1 MPTAD
6 VAIVGGG
13 VMGASAAYHLA
24 ARGIGNVVVFDRGSA
39 PGWGSTSRATGGFR
53 AQFSTRV
60 NVRLS
65 LLSREKL
72 RTFKDETG
80 VDPGVLQ
87 AGYLWIAHSDD
98 HLSQLRD
105 ALALQQSEGLTEAQ
119 NVGADEIGQLNP
131 AVTLGGVVGGTFCR
145 TDGFIRP
152 MKILE
157 GYVAA
162 AERLGV
168 RFQWGAEVL
177 RVTPAADHGWDVMS
191 PTERLSARVV
201 VNAAGAWAS
210 RVIVGDASP
219 AQVKPLKRSVAVTV
233 PCTSLPA
240 NMPMTIFTADG
251 FHLRV
256 RDGRVLLLWPTR
268 SPVTEDFDTTLDDDW
283 LGGVRQKADHYLPIL
298 RDVAIDREA
307 SYAGLYEMSPDSHAI
322 LGASTDSENYYL
334 ITGSS
339 GHGVMHSPA
348 LGQLLAEIIC
358 DGAATSMN
366 VDELRPSRCR
376 EGKPNASGEL
386 L

>member
-1 MPTAD
+1 MSTAD

-24 ARGIGNVVVFDRGSA
+24 ARGMRNVVVFDRGTT

-53 AQFSTRV
+53 AQFSSRV
-60 NVRLS
+60 NIRLS

-72 RTFKDETG
+72 RAFNDEIG
-80 VDPGVLQ
+80 VDPGFLP
-87 AGYLWIAHSDD
+87 AGYLWIAHSDS
-98 HLSQLRD
+98 HLAQLRE
-105 ALALQQSEGLTEAQ
+105 ALALQRSEGLAEAEEL
-119 NVGADEIGQLNP
+119 DIDRIRHLNP
-131 AVTLGGVVGGTFCR
+131 AVTLDGVVGATFCP

-157 GYVAA
+157 GYVTA

-168 RFQWGAEVL
+168 RFQWGVEVL
-177 RVTPAADHGWDVMS
+177 RVTPSAENSWDITTS
-191 PTERLSARVV
+191 SEPLSAKVM

-210 RVIVGDASP
+210 QLIVGEAPPASV
-219 AQVKPLKRSVAVTV
+219 APLKRHVAVTV
-233 PCTSLPA
+233 PCTALPA
-240 NMPMTIFTADG
+240 NMPMTIFTTDG

-256 RDGRVLLLWPTR
+256 RDGRVLLLWPTTN
-268 SPVTEDFDTTLDDDW
+268 PTADNFDTTVDDDW
-283 LGGVRQKADHYLPIL
+283 LSGLRLKADHYLPVL
-298 RDVAIDREA
+298 RDVAIDRDA

-322 LGASTDSENYYL
+322 VGASAEYRNYYL
-334 ITGSS
+334 LTGSS

-366 VDELRPSRCR
+366 VDDLRPSRFK
-376 EGKPNASGEL
+376 EGKQNASADL

>member
-1 MPTAD
+1 MSTAD

-24 ARGIGNVVVFDRGSA
+24 ARGMRNVVVFDRGTG
-39 PGWGSTSRATGGFR
+39 PGGGSTSRATGGFR
-53 AQFSTRV
+53 AQFSTRI

-65 LLSREKL
+65 LRSRAKL
-72 RTFKDETG
+72 QAFKDEMG
-80 VDPGVLQ
+80 VDPEFLK
-87 AGYLWIAHSDD
+87 AGYLWIAHSDS
-98 HLSQLRD
+98 HLAQLKD
-105 ALALQQSEGLTEAQ
+105 ALALQRSEGLTEAQ
-119 NVGADEIGQLNP
+119 DISVDEIRRLNP
-131 AVTLGGVVGGTFCR
+131 AVTLDGVVGGTFCG

-157 GYVAA
+157 GYIGA

-168 RFQWGAEVL
+168 RFQWSAEVGQITPGAE
-177 RVTPAADHGWDVMS
+177 DGWEITTS
-191 PTERLSARVV
+191 TERLGARSV

-210 RVIVGDASP
+210 RLIVGKAP
-219 AQVKPLKRSVAVTV
+219 RAPVTPLKRQVAVTV
-233 PCTSLPA
+233 PCSLLPA
-240 NMPMTIFTADG
+240 NMPMTIFTANG

-256 RDGRVLLLWPTR
+256 RDGRVLLLWPTAS
-268 SPVTEDFDTTLDDDW
+268 SPAGDFDTTLDDGW
-283 LGGVRQKADHYLPIL
+283 LRGVRQKADHYLPIL
-298 RDVAIDREA
+298 RDVAIDHDA

-322 LGASTDSENYYL
+322 LGASPDYENYYL

-358 DGAATSMN
+358 DGRATSLD
-366 VDELRPSRCR
+366 VRDLRPSRFS
-376 EGKPNASGEL
+376 EGKPNASSEL

>member
-1 MPTAD
+1 MSTAE

-24 ARGIGNVVVFDRGSA
+24 ARGMRNVVVLDRATA
-39 PGWGSTSRATGGFR
+39 PGGGTTSRATGGFR
-53 AQFSTRV
+53 AQFASRI

-72 RTFKDETG
+72 RAFEDDTG
-80 VDPGVLQ
+80 VDPGFLQ
-87 AGYLWIAHSDD
+87 AGYLWIAHSDS
-98 HLSQLRD
+98 HLAQLRD
-105 ALALQQSEGLTEAQ
+105 AVALQQSEGLTDAREVKA
-119 NVGADEIGQLNP
+119 NDIGQLNP
-131 AVTLGGVVGGTFCR
+131 AVTLDGVVGGTFCP

-177 RVTPAADHGWDVMS
+177 QVVPAADNGWEVATS
-191 PTERLSARVV
+191 TERLSALVL

-210 RVIVGDASP
+210 QLSVGRARP
-219 AQVKPLKRSVAVTV
+219 APVTPLKRQVAVTV
-233 PCTSLPA
+233 PFTSLPA
-240 NMPMTIFTADG
+240 TMPMTIFTADG

-256 RDGRVLLLWPTR
+256 RDGRVLMLWPAPR
-268 SPVTEDFDTTLDDDW
+268 PPAEGFDTTVEDDW
-283 LGGVRQKADHYLPIL
+283 LRGVRKKADHYLPIL
-298 RDVAIDREA
+298 RDVPIDRDA

-322 LGASTDSENYYL
+322 LGASAEYGSYYL

-358 DGAATSMN
+358 DGAATTMK
-366 VDELRPSRCR
+366 VDELRPSRFV
-376 EGKPNASGEL
+376 EGKPDPSGEL